1 MTAPRDPDR
10 LIRAFLAEGQT
21 ELPDRAYDAVR
32 ETIDRTRQRVVVG
45 PWREP
50 RSSTLAG
57 FAMAVAA
64 VLIVAVLVVD
74 FLPRSPGFGG
84 LATPSPSPS
93 PTPSPT
99 PTATP
104 FPEPIAVPS
113 AAALVLPRTGD
124 LQAGV
129 PYAIED
135 TNVTPLRFIVTVPAG
150 WETFDYGLMGKTGGG
165 TKNPASMRTG
175 FSPWLVANVYA
186 DPCHWSSGGLA
197 ITGSNPTVDQLAT
210 ALSQQVGRNGSTP
223 VDVTLAGYSGKM
235 VELSVPT
242 DFDKNTCDSLLV
254 KTWLEG
260 GPNGGG
266 DGGYVYGP
274 GQHNTVYILDVN
286 GTPLVFDTMYMPTAT
301 TADKAELQA
310 VLDSVSFEP

>member
-50 RSSTLAG
+50 RSATVAR

-64 VLIVAVLVVD
+64 VLIVAVLVID
-74 FLPRSPGFGG
+74 FLPRSGGFGG
-84 LATPSPSPS
+84 VATPSPSPS
-93 PTPSPT
+93 PSPSPT
-99 PTATP
+99 PTPTP
-104 FPEPIAVPS
+104 LPEPIAAPS
-113 AAALVLPRTGD
+113 AAALVLPRSGD
-124 LQAGV
+124 LQPDV

-135 TNVTPLRFIVTVPAG
+135 TNVTPLRFVVSVPAG
-150 WETFDYGLMGKTGGG
+150 WETFDYALMGKTGGG
-165 TKNPASMRTG
+165 TKNTASIRAG
-175 FSPWLVANVYA
+175 FSPWLVANIYV

-197 ITGSNPTVDQLAT
+197 LTGSNPTVDQLAT

-223 VDVTLAGYSGKM
+223 VDVTLGGYSGKK
-235 VELSVPT
+235 VDLSVPT
-242 DFDKNTCDSLLV
+242 DFDKRTCDSLLF

-274 GQHNTVYILDVN
+274 GQRNTVYILDVN
-286 GTPLVFDTMYMPTAT
+286 GTPLVIDTMYMPTAT
-301 TADKAELQA
+301 AADKAELQA